1 MTETNGP
8 RVVHTVEELRAAI
21 EPARRAGRTIGLVP
35 TMGALHEGHLS
46 LVLASKASADVTVV
60 SIFVNPTQFGEG
72 EDFDAYPRTLDTD
85 VAALSDT
92 GADLVFAPS
101 AGEMY
106 GDDFSTYVVPGGPA
120 EPLEGS
126 SRPGHFRGVATV
138 VLKLLNQARADVS
151 FFGQKDYQ
159 QAAVLQQMVCDLD
172 VPTRLIVMPIVREP
186 DGLAMSSRNV
196 YLDPQQ
202 RQDATVL
209 YRSMQKAKQL
219 YDSGERSVAAITQAV
234 EQEIGTVCS
243 TKIDYVALVDA
254 CSLQPIDRIERPAVL
269 ALAVR
274 IGKTRLID
282 NDLLGG
288 IPDGWTFYK
297 QN

>member
-1 MTETNGP
+1 MTSTGGLQI
-8 RVVHTVEELRAAI
+8 VHTVEKLRESI
-21 EPARRAGRTIGLVP
+21 EPARRAGQTIGLVP

-46 LVLASKASADVTVV
+46 LVRASKASTDVTVV

-72 EDFDAYPRTLDTD
+72 EDFDAYPRTLEAD
-85 VAALSDT
+85 VAALADT

-101 AGEMY
+101 AAEMY

-126 SRPGHFRGVATV
+126 SRPGHFRGVATI
-138 VLKLLNQARADVS
+138 VLKLLNQACADVS

-159 QAAVLQQMVCDLD
+159 QAAVLQQMVHDLN
-172 VPTRLIVMPIVREP
+172 VPTRLIVMPIVREA

-202 RQDATVL
+202 RQDATIL
-209 YRSMQKAKQL
+209 YQSIQKAVAL
-219 YDSGERSVAAITQAV
+219 YDSGERSAASIAEAV
-234 EQEIGTVCS
+234 EREIRTVES
-243 TKIDYVALVDA
+243 TDIDYIALVDA
-254 CSLQPIDRIERPAVL
+254 QSLLPIETIERPAVL

-274 IGKTRLID
+274 FGSTRLID
-282 NDLLGG
+282 NCLLGG
-288 IPDGWTFYK
+288 FPTGWTFYE
-297 QN
+297 QI